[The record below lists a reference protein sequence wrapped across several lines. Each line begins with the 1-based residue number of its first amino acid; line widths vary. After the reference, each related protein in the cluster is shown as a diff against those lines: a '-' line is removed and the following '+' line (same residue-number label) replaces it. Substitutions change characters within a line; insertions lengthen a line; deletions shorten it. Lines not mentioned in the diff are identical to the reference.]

1 MLPLAEMVS
10 DRNVKTLAS
19 VIESKIPTAGT
30 QELKMYIFA
39 YRAIRW
45 QTKTLMLNPNFRKQA
60 VN

>member
-39 YRAIRW
+39 YRAI
-45 QTKTLMLNPNFRKQA
+45 QKTLMLNPNFRKQA